1 MSALAPVTECRLPAT
16 RGLVPITRADLP
28 VAAISASVPIPLPNG
43 ARPQLTVFDG
53 LVDGDANHF
62 ALTFLGAAEETPP
75 VRVHS
80 SCLTGDVL
88 GSMRCDCGAQL
99 DDAINRF
106 SRDGGTIIYLQQEG
120 RGIGLV
126 KKIAAYRLQ
135 DEGADTFEANR
146 RIGAPGDARDYR
158 VAAQML
164 IALGLRRIRLLT
176 NNPDKVAQ
184 LGRWGIDVVAVEPT
198 LVSVNEHN
206 RRYLTAKRDLASHS
220 LALSPDAARGEK
232 P

>member
-1 MSALAPVTECRLPAT
+1 MKALAPIMKTLLPAIRDSDPIN
-16 RGLVPITRADLP
+16 RGGLP
-28 VAAISASVPIPLPNG
+28 VASISASVPIPLPNG
-43 ARPQLTVFDG
+43 ARPQLSVFDG
-53 LVDGDANHF
+53 LLDGDADHF
-62 ALTFLGAAEETPP
+62 ALTFLGKAEESPW
-75 VRVHS
+75 VRLHS

-88 GSMRCDCGAQL
+88 GSMRCDCGPQL

-120 RGIGLV
+120 RGIGLA

-146 RIGAPGDARDYR
+146 RVGALDDPRDYR
-158 VAAQML
+158 VGAQML
-164 IALGLRRIRLLT
+164 LALGLRKIRLLT

-198 LVSVNEHN
+198 LISMNEHN
-206 RRYLTAKRDLASHS
+206 QRYLTAKRDLAGHS
-220 LALSPDAARGEK
+220 LALSLDAKTGEK